1 MQKNLKKV
9 HFLKKFWLE
18 NCERVTEPLK
28 FFVQKI
34 SFDMCV
40 IIPEFKKIRSIR
52 FKTSFLAF
60 EGHYL

>member
-18 NCERVTEPLK
+18 NVDRVTKPIK
-28 FFVQKI
+28 IFVQKI

-40 IIPEFKKIRSIR
+40 IIPEFEKNRSIR
-52 FKTSFLAF
+52 FKNSILAF
-60 EGHYL
+60 EGHFL